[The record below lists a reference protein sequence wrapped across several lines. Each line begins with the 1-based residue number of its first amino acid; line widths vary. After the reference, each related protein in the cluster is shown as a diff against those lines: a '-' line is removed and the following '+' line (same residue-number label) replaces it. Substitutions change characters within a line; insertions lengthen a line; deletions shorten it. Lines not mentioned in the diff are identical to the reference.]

1 MDLNLL
7 STFQSVYKLRSITLA
22 AEELDLSQPA
32 VSAALKRLEKVT
44 GRALFVR
51 EGRGIAPTG
60 AAVALA
66 SKIEG
71 PMSVLETVETQSEDF
86 NVYCS
91 ESLLHLVSSID
102 GLKFHEAPL
111 NEEAILDDL
120 TSQKVDLVIDVLGTK
135 RQAFVVEDLY
145 SEPTVCLCR
154 KDHPRVKETMTYD
167 DYYAEQHI
175 ALKVRRGDLDTLNF
189 LSNHPVKPRNIKV
202 ETSSV
207 SSMLMLASTTDY
219 VASSTRSLATHLA
232 ERLNLN
238 IFTIPL
244 ELRPIT
250 YRMIYHRRYLHD
262 TAHKAMRERLLAAV
276 NP

>member
-71 PMSVLETVETQSEDF
+71 PMSVLETVETQNEDF

-91 ESLLHLVSSID
+91 ESLLHLVSSVD

-111 NEEAILDDL
+111 NEEASL
-120 TSQKVDLVIDVLGTK
+120 
-135 RQAFVVEDLY
+135 
-145 SEPTVCLCR
+145 
-154 KDHPRVKETMTYD
+154 MT
-167 DYYAEQHI
+167 
-175 ALKVRRGDLDTLNF
+175 
-189 LSNHPVKPRNIKV
+189 
-202 ETSSV
+202 
-207 SSMLMLASTTDY
+207 
-219 VASSTRSLATHLA
+219 
-232 ERLNLN
+232 
-238 IFTIPL
+238 
-244 ELRPIT
+244 
-250 YRMIYHRRYLHD
+250 
-262 TAHKAMRERLLAAV
+262 
-276 NP
+276 